1 MHVSHGAVP
10 VLGIAVAVRDPC
22 TARQRSRKTTTAVA
36 RQPDVKFARPPLQR
50 DSCNAPNPYAPAAP
64 GVVSRQACVA
74 LPYNL
79 SFFRQSFTITLKDL
93 RSEIRG
99 KETINASLSFSI
111 VILLLF
117 SFAFDPDNEQIQALA
132 GGLLWLVFA
141 FAGALVINRSFAR
154 DLPNDC
160 LDALLASP
168 ISGAALFFGK
178 AVANFILLITI
189 ELVSLPIFGLFY
201 NVNWTRQFW
210 QLMLVVALAT
220 WGLAVVGT
228 TFSAMTVN
236 MRLRELMLPMLVY
249 PIMIPCLLGAI
260 TLSAGLISTGQP
272 IPAGDMIWLKLL
284 GGFDLIYTALALTL
298 VDNVLLG

>member
-1 MHVSHGAVP
+1 M
-10 VLGIAVAVRDPC
+10 R
-22 TARQRSRKTTTAVA
+22 
-36 RQPDVKFARPPLQR
+36 
-50 DSCNAPNPYAPAAP
+50 
-64 GVVSRQACVA
+64 
-74 LPYNL
+74 
-79 SFFRQSFTITLKDL
+79 FFQQSFTIAAKDL
-93 RSEIRG
+93 RSEIRS

-117 SFAFDPDNEQIQALA
+117 SFAFDPDNEQIQAMA

-168 ISGAALFFGK
+168 VSGPALFLGK
-178 AVANFILLITI
+178 AMANFVLLLSV
-189 ELVSLPIFGLFY
+189 ELISLPIFGLFY
-201 NVNWTRQFW
+201 NVDWTRQFW
-210 QLMLVVALAT
+210 QLMMVVAMAT
-220 WGLAVVGT
+220 WGIAVVGT

-249 PIMIPCLLGAI
+249 PILIPCLLGAI
-260 TLSAGLISTGQP
+260 QLSADLIQGKP
-272 IPAGDMIWLKLL
+272 IACDQFLWLKLL
-284 GGFDLIYTALALTL
+284 AGFDVIYTALSITL